1 MVKCIANLSKLIPCL
16 HHATARSRFSM
27 DIWAI
32 ITFQWQNEVTVYIS
46 KLDNFGP
53 FIILHVIRKKMRK
66 SMFIWEMYGDFKV
79 TA

>member
-1 MVKCIANLSKLIPCL
+1 MVKCIANMSKLIPCL

-32 ITFQWQNEVTVYIS
+32 IHFNGKMKWQCTYRNWH
-46 KLDNFGP
+46 DFGP
-53 FIILHVIRKKMRK
+53 FIILNVIRKKKRK